1 MLPGSTGQT
10 CKFPSLTCLKKL
22 TVYFEILMAL
32 HNSSDKGFIFL
43 AVRKDR
49 QFINMG
55 QFIFYC

>member
-1 MLPGSTGQT
+1 
-10 CKFPSLTCLKKL
+10 
-22 TVYFEILMAL
+22 MAL
-32 HNSSDKGFIFL
+32 HNTSDKGFIFL